1 MFFFKEY
8 IKNLVDYG
16 IAKIPSD
23 STQAP
28 LIYSIG
34 HLLNR
39 AFLFFN
45 FSLKKSDNS
54 RANNELI
61 VNKLCTEFFVKCQ
74 RDNQVKFLLHK
85 LAQIIGES
93 SGNTHLDNLVEFIQ
107 VLRSLFAKD
116 TFSSVY
122 KYEDYMAILYSVL
135 KLTVPLL
142 ERMSEEHFM
151 VLINV
156 LQSLILKILTLDLNF
171 ETKTLEEEFEGEQ
184 AGGGDQMQIDH
195 NMYVFPI
202 HFIET

>member
-1 MFFFKEY
+1 M
-8 IKNLVDYG
+8 VDYG

-45 FSLKKSDNS
+45 FGLKKSDNS

-61 VNKLCTEFFVKCQ
+61 VSKLCAEFFVKCQ

-93 SGNTHLDNLVEFIQ
+93 AGNTHLDNLVEFIQ
-107 VLRSLFAKD
+107 VLCSLFAKD
-116 TFSSVY
+116 TFSSLY

-135 KLTVPLL
+135 KLTVPLV

-156 LQSLILKILTLDLNF
+156 LQSLIIKILTLDLNF
-171 ETKTLEEEFEGEQ
+171 ETKTLEEEFEGEES
-184 AGGGDQMQIDH
+184 GGGDQMQIDY

-202 HFIET
+202 HFT